1 MAQFSKQITLLL
13 RSIFL
18 INLLCISGYTLAEPV
33 WELADEAEYAEILSS
48 IEAPNNTFAA
58 LPIQIS
64 SAYLDTLEQN
74 EQIEILLSSDRS
86 IGFRIA
92 DTLNFPNGDIGWHA
106 TDSSNAALQSISMT
120 AGSVYFTASIIS
132 GDESFKI
139 TTGTLLLPSKQ

>member
-1 MAQFSKQITLLL
+1 MHFRIYVS
-13 RSIFL
+13 
-18 INLLCISGYTLAEPV
+18 EPV

-48 IEAPNNTFAA
+48 IEAPNNTFVA

-64 SAYLDTLEQN
+64 SAYLDSLEQN
-74 EQIEILLSSDRS
+74 EQIETLLSSDRS
-86 IGFRIA
+86 IGFRIT

-132 GDESFKI
+132 GDESFRVIARKHPEQ
-139 TTGTLLLPSKQ
+139 PSISAGCTAKFGNHPPD